1 MVPIQGPFDSAH
13 DPRPSRR
20 KRLAGLERAEPRLE
34 RGLQH
39 SKRVTP
45 GREHEH
51 PAARILEPD
60 RPLRIDVEAGGP
72 HLERIHTNQPILHVY
87 RRPCAVD
94 ERSRHHRATQLQLQS
109 QLRTAVEPVAHAT
122 LEPPRE
128 ARSRERRVEP
138 LQVDVGDGRLEAVRA
153 AARGQQLQCHLSVHT
168 SRGASQLGVEPQGVQ
183 PPLEHDRAGEHT
195 GEPEPRIARV
205 EAREVQ

>member
-39 SKRVTP
+39 SERVTH

-51 PAARILEPD
+51 PATWSLEPD

-72 HLERIHTNQPILHVY
+72 HLERVHTNQPILHVY

-94 ERSRHHRATQLQLQS
+94 ERAGNHRAVQLRPQS
-109 QLRTAVEPVAHAT
+109 QLRIAVGLAARAT
-122 LEPPRE
+122 LD
-128 ARSRERRVEP
+128 RSREACSRKRRVEP
-138 LQVDVGDGRLEAVRA
+138 LQVDVCDGSLEAVRA
-153 AARGQQLQCHLSVHT
+153 AALGQQLQCHPSVHP
-168 SRGASQLGVEPQGVQ
+168 SRGARQLGVEPQ
-183 PPLEHDRAGEHT
+183 
-195 GEPEPRIARV
+195 
-205 EAREVQ
+205 